1 MILSSGK
8 PTIAGGSLPIAINSR
23 LANYVR
29 AKRYAIENGLG
40 EWVERKNGVVEWR
53 MEQTPAQI
61 ERIKADREIARANAT
76 RRRIAESGIPDLYRD
91 ANFVTN
97 AQGKPLQI
105 DDGNA
110 EAIKRCRQYAAFY
123 RPKVRGCLLVGPNPG
138 CGKTY
143 PMCAALS
150 VTASN
155 GYTVRFIRVARF
167 LELIRESFG
176 VKPGAG
182 SRTAGDIMREYSECD
197 VLLLDDL
204 GSEKIAAD
212 SAGDWSRDRVFELID
227 TRLNASRTTLGTSNL
242 TEDMLKSHYGTRTWS
257 RMCDKAHG
265 WELVP
270 VKGPD
275 RRNPEDPFSAV
286 SEED

>member
-110 EAIKRCRQYAAFY
+110 EAIKR
-123 RPKVRGCLLVGPNPG
+123 
-138 CGKTY
+138 
-143 PMCAALS
+143 
-150 VTASN
+150 
-155 GYTVRFIRVARF
+155 
-167 LELIRESFG
+167 
-176 VKPGAG
+176 
-182 SRTAGDIMREYSECD
+182 
-197 VLLLDDL
+197 
-204 GSEKIAAD
+204 
-212 SAGDWSRDRVFELID
+212 
-227 TRLNASRTTLGTSNL
+227 
-242 TEDMLKSHYGTRTWS
+242 
-257 RMCDKAHG
+257 
-265 WELVP
+265 
-270 VKGPD
+270 
-275 RRNPEDPFSAV
+275 
-286 SEED
+286 